1 MPNLTA
7 LDGLFENLFQL
18 ADQSRIQLEYLQN
31 DFFDLFSGLSV
42 FGPRGFSR
50 RQLTMKI

>member
-31 DFFDLFSGLSV
+31 DFFDLVYLSLVLGV
-42 FGPRGFSR
+42 FLAGN
-50 RQLTMKI
+50 

>member
-1 MPNLTA
+1 MPNLTT

-31 DFFDLFSGLSV
+31 DFFDLVYLSLVLGV
-42 FGPRGFSR
+42 FLAGN
-50 RQLTMKI
+50 